1 MKKYIFS
8 IDRKMSS
15 NDNPIKLL
23 DAFITDEEC
32 NQLIDTYKDK
42 VQQSLVVGNLPHP
55 SRTSSSY
62 FLPQTDPVISQLRI
76 KVAKLLDIPIEN
88 IEPIQFLRYRKGELY
103 KYHHDFLKGDTITN
117 QRVHTVLVYLNTLQ
131 PEDGGA
137 TSFFHYKQKISPKK
151 GMGVCFRNM
160 DEGGK
165 VIEESL
171 HAGEE
176 ILTDTI
182 KYALNIWTRK
192 HKY

>member
-1 MKKYIFS
+1 
-8 IDRKMSS
+8 MSS
-15 NDNPIKLL
+15 DNPIKVFN
-23 DAFITDEEC
+23 AFLSDEDC
-32 NQLIDTYKDK
+32 DHLINTYKDK
-42 VQQSLVVGNLPHP
+42 VSQSLVVGNLPHP

-62 FLPQTDPVISQLRI
+62 FLPQTDPVISQLRT
-76 KVAKLLDIPIEN
+76 KVAKVLDAPIEN

-103 KYHHDFLKGDTITN
+103 KYHHDFLKGDNITN
-117 QRVHTVLVYLNTLQ
+117 QRVHTILVYLNTLQ

-151 GMGVCFRNM
+151 GAAVWFRNM
-160 DEGGK
+160 NEEGK

-176 ILTDTI
+176 ILTDTV
-182 KYALNIWTRK
+182 KYALNIWTRE